1 MELFYHS
8 DIITK
13 VYGAFK
19 CHCEDPATAHEMI
32 ETLAV
37 HRIENSKAD
46 LKHTPA
52 EQVIMTLYSH
62 LMTHGKDVTK
72 DDLQSLT
79 GHHILCAPYQPET
92 LEEESVKNT
101 IMKMCSTGKFVPFM
115 LSITKA
121 DATIDTDNVAVVVA
135 GIGDDPDMNFAV
147 MTLNIPEVV
156 TGMNLQYGEDT
167 AIDDGYII
175 YPALFDLP
183 KNVLATMLPKN
194 AIAIRTFVYRP
205 ADNEAVELEAA
216 DEDTSEQPMEDA

>member
-19 CHCEDPATAHEMI
+19 CKSENPETTHELI

-62 LMTHGKDVTK
+62 MLTHGQELTK
-72 DDLQSLT
+72 EDLQFLSA
-79 GHHILCAPYQPET
+79 HHILCAPYQPET
-92 LEEESVKNT
+92 LEEENVKNT

-115 LSITKA
+115 LSITKT
-121 DATIDTDNVAVVVA
+121 DATIDQDNVAIVVA
-135 GIGDDPDMNFAV
+135 GIGDNPDMNFAV
-147 MTLNIPEVV
+147 MTLNIPEVIK
-156 TGMNLQYGEDT
+156 GMNLQYGEDT

-183 KNVLATMLPKN
+183 KNILATMLPKN
-194 AIAIRTFVYRP
+194 AIAIRTFVYSP
-205 ADNEAVELEAA
+205 VNTEEQEAA
-216 DEDTSEQPMEDA
+216 DEGTAEQPVEET